1 MALFRG
7 YFSAS
12 AREQRAVMRAITE
25 LSREQ
30 MPAQAEVEGGA
41 SFLTQVSLHRSVL
54 VVARP
59 RRLQGGLAQGAFVRL
74 TLPNRHRM
82 QVRMPVL
89 VPRARLRLSHRYAC
103 LCQLPT
109 EFSGQCRRE
118 GDRLDTRRYANLS
131 LDVREQARRF
141 RMLDISAS
149 GLRIYTGEDD
159 DLMMFVRGMVVSG
172 AQLAVG
178 QNTTIGLDTVL
189 PRSRGDG
196 WVGMEMHVAEDGQS
210 GGFLARLLERLRQ
223 AELRRLTYRPAT

>member
-1 MALFRG
+1 MALFG
-7 YFSAS
+7 GHFSSS

-30 MPAQAEVEGGA
+30 LPALAEVESGA

-59 RRLQGGLAQGAFVRL
+59 RSLPGGLAQGAFLRL
-74 TLPNRHRM
+74 TLPNHNRM

-109 EFSGQCRRE
+109 EFAGQCRRDA
-118 GDRLDTRRYANLS
+118 DRLDTRRYSNLS
-131 LDVREQARRF
+131 LDLREQARRF
-141 RMLDISAS
+141 RMMDISES
-149 GLRIYTGEDD
+149 GLRVYTGEDE

-172 AQLAVG
+172 ARLSVG
-178 QNTTIGLDTVL
+178 QDTEIALDSVL
-189 PRSRGDG
+189 PRSRGEG
-196 WVGMEMHVAEDGQS
+196 WVGMEMHVAEDGKS
-210 GGFLARLLERLRQ
+210 HGFLSKLLDRLRL
-223 AELRRLTYRPAT
+223 AELHRLAPNPAT